1 MGGYGGAVLQGRKF
15 QRASAR
21 LELPG
26 TGYLLR
32 SRASPLSLDRY
43 EGRIRY
49 RPVSRRVAPRTHE
62 GTGRFLER
70 LVASM
75 APMTEREG
83 KSRDHAPETG
93 VLFDYITSR
102 FRPRQANALFYSVT
116 S

>member
-75 APMTEREG
+75 APMTERRA
-83 KSRDHAPETG
+83 SRGTTRPKR
-93 VLFDYITSR
+93 VYFSITLR
-102 FRPRQANALFYSVT
+102 HVFGLVKLMRYFIV
-116 S
+116 